1 MEVWKVMLR
10 RNKVQP
16 DESQWLG
23 YTDIFASSLLILIL
37 VTVVSA
43 INNANNQKPPL
54 ITLTE
59 SESYRFTTGSHKL
72 SKKFKAE
79 LGKKL
84 NDITRDIQ
92 KYNID
97 TIEVIGHTDGQPSPG
112 MSNLDISLL
121 NFSNAPK
128 DALHT
133 MKAGSNID
141 LGLLRALSVA
151 SFLKEKLTQKNIL
164 VPNITPYSAGS
175 LINTNGHFN
184 PANNLPNSQR
194 RRIEI
199 RFTRSEIK

>member
-1 MEVWKVMLR
+1 MEVWKIMNR
-10 RNKVQP
+10 QNRIQS

-23 YTDIFASSLLILIL
+23 YTDIFASSLLILVL

-59 SESYRFTTGSHKL
+59 SESYRFDTGSHKL
-72 SKKFKAE
+72 SSKFKVE
-79 LGKKL
+79 LGKKI
-84 NDITRDIQ
+84 DEISIDIQ

-97 TIEVIGHTDGQPSPG
+97 IIEVIGHTDGQPSPG
-112 MSNLDISLL
+112 ISNLDYKILQFNKSEEETIK
-121 NFSNAPK
+121 S
-128 DALHT
+128 

-151 SFLKEKLTQKNIL
+151 SFLENKLAEKNITL
-164 VPNITPYSAGS
+164 PTITPYSAGS
-175 LINTNGHFN
+175 LINTNGKFS
-184 PANNLPNSQR
+184 PADNKSNSHR

-199 RFTRSEIK
+199 RFTRSENK